1 MKPKIYEGILAS
13 FRWSRRADYNG
24 PITIDGLDK
33 VDPCAWAAM
42 VGAAPGAIAAATI
55 RAPADVRIFILSP
68 EITLVGL
75 LAIKHLPSSPFFG
88 EIQFVHS
95 RFYERLKKGVAE
107 VRLQPT

>member
-13 FRWSRRADYNG
+13 FRWSRRADYN
-24 PITIDGLDK
+24 K